1 MRGEADEER
10 LGTAPQGVDQARADR
25 QAAIDRAGSLKSR
38 SRRAPGSASMPPAGV
53 TVIVV
58 EFTVIGDLFHA
69 GKRGQITPDY
79 DRQTTGQLHL
89 SGEDAEVFVTA
100 YAIGDTETQRDLLSL
115 NSWMGEF
122 VWSSAWLP

>member
-1 MRGEADEER
+1 
-10 LGTAPQGVDQARADR
+10 
-25 QAAIDRAGSLKSR
+25 
-38 SRRAPGSASMPPAGV
+38 MPPAGV